1 MLRRTALGAFALGA
15 LWFAV
20 QGGEYSTLDLW
31 QQRVRA
37 RELIDSVRVLSS
49 VVDSLER
56 YKRLVLTDPAMQE
69 RIAREEFGM
78 VKGGKELLYRFA
90 PGVSDTSGRRGA
102 TRQQVVPAKPR

>member
-1 MLRRTALGAFALGA
+1 MADNRGLIRRTALGAFVLGA

-37 RELIDSVRVLSS
+37 RELTDSVRVLSS

-78 VKGGKELLYRFA
+78 VKGGKEMIYRFA
-90 PGVSDTSGRRGA
+90 PTA
-102 TRQQVVPAKPR
+102 PAKPR